1 MHSYLENYIATKT
14 AASNARKAANTAIA
28 TDGNHVLPEAC
39 DKAAIHKA
47 FTSLARSNKKAVAI
61 VDGIDGAAIFAEAEA
76 KRAENRALKMKAE
89 HDALENA
96 INSRLDEIL
105 ADDSRRALLIAEA
118 QAAEELA
125 AQAAQAAQPAEAT
138 A

>member
-1 MHSYLENYIATKT
+1 MYTILNDYVTAKLATAT
-14 AASNARKAANTAIA
+14 ARKAANTAIA

-47 FTSLARSNKKAVAI
+47 FTSLARANKNAKAVL
-61 VDGIDGAAIFAEAEA
+61 DDLNGAAIFAEAEA
-76 KRAENRALKMKAE
+76 KRAEKRTAKMKVE

-105 ADDSRRALLIAEA
+105 ADDQRRALLILEA
-118 QAAEELA
+118 HAAAELA
-125 AQAAQAAQPAEAT
+125 AQAAQSDDAVAT

>member
-1 MHSYLENYIATKT
+1 MFNILNHYVETKI
-14 AASNARKAANTAIA
+14 AASNARKVANTAIA
-28 TDGNHVLPEAC
+28 TEGNHELPEAC
-39 DKAAIHKA
+39 DKQTIHKA
-47 FTSLARSNKKAVAI
+47 FTSLARSNKKAAAV
-61 VDGIDGAAIFAEAEA
+61 VDGLNGATIYAEAEA
-76 KRAENRALKMKAE
+76 ARAEKRAAKMKAE
-89 HDALENA
+89 HEALENA

-105 ADDSRRALLIAEA
+105 SDDNRRALLIAEA